1 MGKNLVKLRNVDF
14 LDSQRLLV
22 IAPLGRWNTCSG
34 FMASSSGHFI
44 ILVLDRDMCIFPAA
58 STLRCARPL
67 PYLDYLN
74 QDQFMGIRNQMRCVS
89 SMHMELEMFLSN
101 ENYVTKLNMLIFWN
115 GQQGY
120 NFTNS

>member
-1 MGKNLVKLRNVDF
+1 MVDESWT
-14 LDSQRLLV
+14 LESQF
-22 IAPLGRWNTCSG
+22 SG
-34 FMASSSGHFI
+34 SGWI
-44 ILVLDRDMCIFPAA
+44 WK
-58 STLRCARPL
+58 
-67 PYLDYLN
+67 DYLN